1 MSTGGRL
8 EGFTLFLQFLV
19 LKNHKNIEKSQK
31 SPAPGPEYYVCLYR
45 MIGKTA
51 YGV

>member
-8 EGFTLFLQFLV
+8 EGFTPFLQFLV
-19 LKNHKNIEKSQK
+19 LKNHKNIENSQK
-31 SPAPGPEYYVCLYR
+31 SPAPEYYMCLYR
-45 MIGKTA
+45 MIEKIA